1 MLVHSVLPALL
12 SVRNVVLTHSHM
24 VTLTAVR
31 LVTMSRSTQVGL
43 DITLTFA
50 AQLLYTACTVTVD
63 ILARFNHSYLL
74 TSK

>member
-1 MLVHSVLPALL
+1 
-12 SVRNVVLTHSHM
+12 M

-74 TSK
+74 TSE